1 MIWYGDGD
9 GLHLAKKKSSVVEV
23 KRPQST
29 ATKTSPPFDSILID
43 FLLSGQHPYN
53 ATTIAISQSIIVIDF
68 GVLCDFRCIIV

>member
-9 GLHLAKKKSSVVEV
+9 GLHLAKKEELNC
-23 KRPQST
+23 RGQ
-29 ATKTSPPFDSILID
+29 ATTEHNDQNIATIDSILID

-68 GVLCDFRCIIV
+68 GVLCDFRCVIV